1 MASCSGLL
9 SQGQHRAW
17 VLHWN
22 GHLVDLKD
30 PDLLAVAGL
39 VQIFLATGSS
49 GDKLALAFALR
60 VYRKSVLKSD
70 WQIFSLECW

>member
-1 MASCSGLL
+1 M
-9 SQGQHRAW
+9 
-17 VLHWN
+17 
-22 GHLVDLKD
+22 VDLKD